1 MTNVLWIIGFLGGQT
16 AYLNI
21 TQEEAERRYRLEHD
35 GFLDGVVKKLEFND
49 SFESYDISHADYV
62 DAITKDAPGLQYPVA
77 PAPPKTLTPQE
88 SVDWAFA
95 SPMATKPPE
104 PVRPPMVEI
113 KEGQIGDKSF
123 GDKLADAIFGKR

>member
-1 MTNVLWIIGFLGGQT
+1 MKNVLWIIGYMSGHT
-16 AYLNI
+16 AYLNV
-21 TQEEAERRYRLEHD
+21 TQEEAERRYRAEND
-35 GFLDGVVKKLEFND
+35 GFLDGGVRKLEFED
-49 SFESYDISHADYV
+49 SFETYNISGAQDV
-62 DAITKDAPGLQYPVA
+62 DPVTLDTPGLEH
-77 PAPPKTLTPQE
+77 PAPPPRPKTLSPQE

-123 GDKLADAIFGKR
+123 SDKLADAIFGKR